1 MLSRPASRALSR
13 PHALRNSSSIL
24 LRVPSSNP
32 TRRPGAEFLRACSS
46 QPSSSAEPD
55 GVIDSRALRMVALQ
69 ASIPFVGFGF
79 MDNFVMIL
87 VGDQIDLTLGVAFGF
102 STMAAAALGNTFS
115 DALGVWAG
123 GLIDRVAEWFGIP
136 PHGLSQAQLKL
147 PRPRLASQLGQAAG
161 VIFGCIV
168 GMFPLLLLD
177 TEKATKLKQ
186 SSSQEALFKAIVHE
200 CSALLHAESA
210 TLWMVDRSGAGAN
223 VGAFAVWGRTEEER
237 DVSVPT
243 HSAPAV
249 GYVVRSGAG
258 VSVGDVATHP
268 LFRGADGA
276 AAVSD
281 AAAAGV
287 KSMLCFPVFAPDG
300 SVSAVLQVVNKQA
313 RGGGVG
319 AFARSDEK
327 FALKLC
333 SHVSVFI
340 ENSKR
345 VEEGMD
351 WVETMRMVRKE
362 ADATTLITTPSEF
375 EKFDHERRMSGMP
388 PPGGLVDDPKVAA
401 AELADAPRRPLR
413 QTSSEKSALRRHATT
428 ETGD

>member
-1 MLSRPASRALSR
+1 M
-13 PHALRNSSSIL
+13 
-24 LRVPSSNP
+24 V
-32 TRRPGAEFLRACSS
+32 
-46 QPSSSAEPD
+46 D
-55 GVIDSRALRMVALQ
+55 GHALRMVALQ

-243 HSAPAV
+243 HSAPE
-249 GYVVRSGAG
+249 R
-258 VSVGDVATHP
+258 
-268 LFRGADGA
+268 
-276 AAVSD
+276 
-281 AAAAGV
+281 
-287 KSMLCFPVFAPDG
+287 
-300 SVSAVLQVVNKQA
+300 
-313 RGGGVG
+313 
-319 AFARSDEK
+319 
-327 FALKLC
+327 
-333 SHVSVFI
+333 
-340 ENSKR
+340 
-345 VEEGMD
+345 
-351 WVETMRMVRKE
+351 
-362 ADATTLITTPSEF
+362 TT
-375 EKFDHERRMSGMP
+375 
-388 PPGGLVDDPKVAA
+388 
-401 AELADAPRRPLR
+401 
-413 QTSSEKSALRRHATT
+413 
-428 ETGD
+428 

>member
-13 PHALRNSSSIL
+13 PHALRNSSSLL
-24 LRVPSSNP
+24 LRAPLIP
-32 TRRPGAEFLRACSS
+32 RRRRGAEFLRACSS

-55 GVIDSRALRMVALQ
+55 GVVDGHALRMVALQ

-249 GYVVRSGAG
+249 GYVVRSGA
-258 VSVGDVATHP
+258 
-268 LFRGADGA
+268 DGA

-388 PPGGLVDDPKVAA
+388 PPGGLVDDPPVAA
-401 AELADAPRRPLR
+401 AELAAAPRRPLR

>member
-1 MLSRPASRALSR
+1 M
-13 PHALRNSSSIL
+13 
-24 LRVPSSNP
+24 
-32 TRRPGAEFLRACSS
+32 E
-46 QPSSSAEPD
+46 
-55 GVIDSRALRMVALQ
+55 
-69 ASIPFVGFGF
+69 
-79 MDNFVMIL
+79 
-87 VGDQIDLTLGVAFGF
+87 
-102 STMAAAALGNTFS
+102 
-115 DALGVWAG
+115 
-123 GLIDRVAEWFGIP
+123 RVAECVGRP

-268 LFRGADGA
+268 LCA
-276 AAVSD
+276 A
-281 AAAAGV
+281 
-287 KSMLCFPVFAPDG
+287 PT
-300 SVSAVLQVVNKQA
+300 A
-313 RGGGVG
+313 R
-319 AFARSDEK
+319 
-327 FALKLC
+327 
-333 SHVSVFI
+333 
-340 ENSKR
+340 
-345 VEEGMD
+345 
-351 WVETMRMVRKE
+351 
-362 ADATTLITTPSEF
+362 
-375 EKFDHERRMSGMP
+375 RRCPTP
-388 PPGGLVDDPKVAA
+388 PPPASSRCSA
-401 AELADAPRRPLR
+401 SPSSRPTARCRRCCR
-413 QTSSEKSALRRHATT
+413 W
-428 ETGD
+428 